1 MAQSIHAAHS
11 PSPQVFCHCFFFLEQ
26 LQLPSGG
33 SAGSHKKK
41 KTVRLK
47 EVGICLTLGQYQKK
61 IPVLHFPINVS
72 WKCHIQHLTIHQ
84 WLNHEY
90 FQYLYNSK
98 STFNIIYFAITH
110 SYHIWKLLKKIK
122 LAMCLWTT
130 IRLFFNQLYQLWDHG
145 KPLT

>member
-1 MAQSIHAAHS
+1 MPHPGTI
-11 PSPQVFCHCFFFLEQ
+11 P
-26 LQLPSGG
+26 
-33 SAGSHKKK
+33 K
-41 KTVRLK
+41 
-47 EVGICLTLGQYQKK
+47 KK

-122 LAMCLWTT
+122 LAMCVFGQQSDSSLISCINCETMVNPWLKTITFLSANFNIAVAISHNFLHTT
-130 IRLFFNQLYQLWDHG
+130 LGLAFLQN
-145 KPLT
+145 